1 MAGFKAPKPNILFL
15 MCDSMDGRVVDPTS
29 PVSARSATPTFDG
42 LAKAGVNFVRTY
54 AASPQC
60 VPSRTTMLTGRRTDQ
75 IRAFSNS
82 IGLAFAR
89 DGTVDPACASNYDA
103 EACAAWG
110 ASQKVNATFF
120 DSLVDAG
127 YNVTVLGKVDVGAD
141 VLRRYPGATQ
151 NGFQVADE
159 LTTFTR
165 SADIRKPTKFLA
177 RDPDL
182 EPRDPDQHD
191 DDVHPED
198 WTTIERCVEWLNSP
212 TPAAAPWLLYCSLNI
227 PHPPFNTNAT
237 WLASVDESLV
247 DVPPWV
253 DPKNASARAHPYDAY
268 MSISK
273 AVDGAFTDSQ
283 IRKVRSTYYA
293 LCVETDYMLGRV
305 LAAAKA
311 HPEYHNTFVI
321 FLSDH
326 GEMNM
331 EHRQVWKNSMYEA
344 SARVPLIVSGGA
356 LPDAVHGTVVTDL
369 VSLLDV
375 YPTLM
380 SWAGAA
386 APSRPAPGVELSG
399 TTLAPYLGGAAAPR
413 ADFVTVQY
421 HSNMANTGAFMLRHG
436 SYKYIAFG
444 TNLAPF
450 AHYAP
455 LLFDVDADPDE
466 LHDLASQKPQVAADL
481 DAKLRAH
488 LATGSNRVSSSGDY
502 QEIDL
507 YVKRKQLALYRQVFL
522 NESRLD
528 ARWQNLVDCVGG
540 RPVAGFVRGDDP
552 ERPCAAN
559 DAPLDLAAAATAD
572 GKLRQLFKKAY
583 TGFDDDDWKKVQA
596 WAQSKELA

>member
-29 PVSARSATPTFDG
+29 PVSTRLATPTFDS

-82 IGLAFAR
+82 NGLAVAP
-89 DGTVDPACASNYDA
+89 DGTVDPACASKYDA
-103 EACAAWG
+103 AECAAWG
-110 ASQKVNATFF
+110 ASQEVNATFF

-141 VLRRYPGATQ
+141 VLRRYPGATET
-151 NGFQVADE
+151 GYDGDE
-159 LTTFTR
+159 LSTFTR
-165 SADIRKPTKFLA
+165 SADIRKPTKFF
-177 RDPDL
+177 
-182 EPRDPDQHD
+182 ETNQHAD
-191 DDVHPED
+191 EVFSASRQLD

-237 WLASVDESLV
+237 WLASVNESLV
-247 DVPPWV
+247 DVPPWA

-273 AVDGAFTDSQ
+273 AVDGAFTQAQ
-283 IRKVRSTYYA
+283 IRLVRSTYYA
-293 LCVETDYMLGRV
+293 MCVQTDYMLGRV

-331 EHRQVWKNSMYEA
+331 EHRQVWKSSMYEA

-421 HSNMANTGAFMLRHG
+421 HSNFAPTGAFMIRHG

-502 QEIDL
+502 QEVDI
-507 YVKRKQLALYRQVFL
+507 YVKRQQLALYRQIFL
-522 NESRLD
+522 NERHLD
-528 ARWQNLVDCVGG
+528 VRWQKLVDCVGS
-540 RPVAGFVRGDDP
+540 RPVAGFERGDDL
-552 ERPCAAN
+552 ERASCAAN

-583 TGFDDDDWKKVQA
+583 AGFDDDDWKKVQA